1 MDLQESREVIKQVD
15 EEMAKLFE
23 RRMEAVREIAA
34 FKKERGLPIEDKEQ
48 EARAIKGRS
57 ATDPWNPIPPSNPP
71 MRRWKRANVTWQSF
85 PSRTALRAKW
95 GRSWI

>member
-48 EARAIKGRS
+48 ERLIMPKNS
-57 ATDPWNPIPPSNPP
+57 SSIL
-71 MRRWKRANVTWQSF
+71 V
-85 PSRTALRAKW
+85 L
-95 GRSWI
+95 